1 MEAVVPSGVGCARR
15 TAAGRSGADCA
26 VPPAPLRRVLVAALA
41 TTGCR
46 AVYAVTFGLDGEAL
60 AAADGSGCT
69 YLWDTAGGL
78 AATFAH
84 PGSRGVLGVAFDPGG
99 DLLAAADGNGRAY
112 LWDLVTGELAR
123 TFAPRR
129 SGGLNDV
136 AFGLGGDLLAAAGGS
151 GCTFLWK
158 MSPRAS

>member
-1 MEAVVPSGVGCARR
+1 MREERPPVDPERIARSR
-15 TAAGRSGADCA
+15 LL
-26 VPPAPLRRVLVAALA
+26 PLRPVLVAALA
-41 TTGCR
+41 TAGCR
-46 AVYAVTFGLDGEAL
+46 AVYAVTFGVDGGAL

-69 YLWDTAGGL
+69 YLWDTDGGL

-84 PGSRGVLGVAFDPGG
+84 PGSKGVLGVAFDPDG

-136 AFGLGGDLLAAAGGS
+136 AFGWVLSVTGAGWV
-151 GCTFLWK
+151 CTGAGPVAVTLRTH
-158 MSPRAS
+158 PRRPG